1 MIENFIDIKTKD
13 GLCDTFVVRPDVNG
27 PFPAIIIYMDAPA
40 IREELRDMARRLA
53 SMGYFVLLP
62 NLFYRVGKENS
73 YPFDFSKIREDKSQ
87 FAAMIKT
94 MDDTTNARVVSDTSS
109 LIDYLDNNSEVSKGN
124 Y

>member
-1 MIENFIDIKTKD
+1 MIENFVDIQTKD
-13 GLCDTFVVRPDVNG
+13 GICDTFTVRPDENG

-73 YPFDFSKIREDKSQ
+73 YPFDFSKIREDKTQ

-94 MDDTTNARVVSDTSS
+94 MDHYKCSVVSDTSS
-109 LIDYLDNNSEVSKGN
+109 SI
-124 Y
+124 

>member
-1 MIENFIDIKTKD
+1 MIENFIDIKTED
-13 GLCDTFVVRPDVNG
+13 GLCDTFVVRPDANG

-73 YPFDFSKIREDKSQ
+73 
-87 FAAMIKT
+87 
-94 MDDTTNARVVSDTSS
+94 
-109 LIDYLDNNSEVSKGN
+109 
-124 Y
+124 